1 MRRTITVLTSFSSLR
16 FAVATAALPGHVLPG
31 HSLPLVQAA
40 EVVGGAT
47 TQALE
52 EELPLAPPP
61 KEGVDWDSFGFS
73 LNGKENNSNK
83 HIVSHWVFV

>member
-1 MRRTITVLTSFSSLR
+1 
-16 FAVATAALPGHVLPG
+16 
-31 HSLPLVQAA
+31 
-40 EVVGGAT
+40 VGGAT